1 MRIGPQHI
9 PNPPSLPPSLPPSPV
24 LTERLGDIVQ
34 TRLQDG
40 LLVIRKGVLERVG
53 PQRLDFV
60 LAERR
65 ELHDV
70 LDFLL

>member
-1 MRIGPQHI
+1 MQGTSEERA
-9 PNPPSLPPSLPPSPV
+9 

-34 TRLQDG
+34 IRRQNR
-40 LLVIRKGVLERVG
+40 LLVVGQRVLERVG
-53 PQRLDFV
+53 SQRLDFV